1 METGEIT
8 EGLEWG
14 SFEVNEQAAA
24 QGANTGPSTV
34 ETELTGEP
42 PELSLAGESVG
53 PTHGS
58 PSTGPVEE
66 PSTPLGP
73 WTHADN
79 RREQELMQREI
90 ERLVVEN
97 ARMRNAHMSDQE
109 ELRDARTRLEMQE
122 RERNVLESLARSSI
136 SGAGAGPT
144 VVTEV
149 RAPSG
154 GKIAQPREYSP
165 KGGVGPA
172 KWLFH
177 MDLYFKYAHVH
188 EDDRVDHGV
197 ILLRDAAESWWRSH
211 IVSTTDP
218 QGNPTD
224 GRLVTWTAFAN
235 CLKDVFTPI
244 PEKERA
250 RSRLCD
256 LKQTGSVQAY
266 TALFREVTFVLDDL
280 SP

>member
-1 METGEIT
+1 MCDALYNRHFVGSTAHDCDTWYQSKWVAQASERTTVWVTNMSGESPAMETGEIT

-34 ETELTGEP
+34 ETELVGEP

-53 PTHGS
+53 PTHRS

-73 WTHADN
+73 WTHGDN
-79 RREQELMQREI
+79 RCEQELRQREI

-144 VVTEV
+144 VVIEV

-154 GKIAQPREYSP
+154 GKIAQPRESSQ
-165 KGGVGPA
+165 GRCRSSQVAVSHGP
-172 KWLFH
+172 
-177 MDLYFKYAHVH
+177 
-188 EDDRVDHGV
+188 
-197 ILLRDAAESWWRSH
+197 ILQVCTCA
-211 IVSTTDP
+211 
-218 QGNPTD
+218 
-224 GRLVTWTAFAN
+224 
-235 CLKDVFTPI
+235 
-244 PEKERA
+244 
-250 RSRLCD
+250 
-256 LKQTGSVQAY
+256 
-266 TALFREVTFVLDDL
+266 
-280 SP
+280 